1 MSFTQKLI
9 NKLKKLLGMETPA
22 TVVTVS
28 PLVTVEEVVVPV
40 RAPAQ
45 PKVAPKITPANHQR
59 AKRKRRPKPKGDQ
72 PKVPP
77 QSPKPVK
84 GDKAK

>member
-9 NKLKKLLGMETPA
+9 EKIKKLLGKKPA
-22 TVVTVS
+22 TTVTVS
-28 PLVTVEEVVVPV
+28 PLTVVEEVVIPV
-40 RAPAQ
+40 RAPTAQ
-45 PKVAPKITPANHQR
+45 PKVAPKITPANNQR

-77 QSPKPVK
+77 QSPKPIK